1 MKRIVLVINKSW
13 EADAVFAALFN
24 PDFKTFPSKYAGLY
38 KGITVENKHY
48 PWDSKLQGCAEPA
61 VIYTKEDRQVEI
73 WCLNE
78 VMTPPAKDNT
88 DSFYFSR
95 AFYKAK
101 DMKKIVGYSDMPI
114 DMLIAYGT
122 AGAPTEVSKNG
133 NIVIGS
139 DVFPYDARLAPENLL
154 YVNKQMDQLIPSG
167 ISQDFFDRL
176 NLGLSAIELR
186 VFFETAML
194 TPPINP
200 ATAFQIFADRSIV
213 AVGDINV
220 NSYADFDAGDKAA
233 LAAYKA
239 LPGST
244 NQLAYS
250 VETTHAVIRL
260 EGECDNFMFI
270 SAITDRDA
278 YFDFEVT
285 PKSHAQNFSAAF
297 NGGIFLNWFLPFLL
311 NYQA

>member
-24 PDFKTFPSKYAGLY
+24 PDFKTFPPKYADLY
-38 KGITVENKHY
+38 KDITIENIHY
-48 PWDSKLQGCAEPA
+48 PWDNKLQGCAEPA
-61 VIYTKEDRQVEI
+61 VIYTKHDRQVEI

-88 DSFYFSR
+88 DGFYFSR

-139 DVFPYDARLAPENLL
+139 NIFPYDARLAPENLL
-154 YVNKQMDQLIPSG
+154 YVNNKMDQLIPSG

-233 LAAYKA
+233 LAAYKV

-311 NYQA
+311 NY